1 MQTKKK
7 LACAALAATTLVA
20 CFDVDEP
27 DYPDIPDYS
36 DSGAGQPGDDAGTPP
51 SYDDAD
57 VPDAGDDPDQPPVPV
72 LSRASRGGAIVLSDD
87 EQRAVVVNRDVGSAT
102 VLDVKYEKDKTTR
115 IEHRYEVQLGV
126 GSEPWQVVIAPDN
139 DTAYVVL
146 RRDQRLVKI
155 RDLSGKPA
163 VDGYVHVGS
172 EPTGVALS
180 PTGRYAYV
188 TNWNDG
194 SVSVID
200 TRTLK
205 LDSTVDLNE
214 ALVGTG
220 YLGEVKPRAAL
231 AHPRSITVT
240 NDGDRDDDDESL
252 LVTEYFAQQIAE
264 LQPDG
269 LNADVARAG
278 LVYKVSAH
286 DYGVS
291 TIRLS
296 PIQDIGFK
304 DVNGNAAGCFPNQLQ
319 SITINQGLAYVTAVC
334 AAPEGPEGL
343 KVTTKACESVADCQ
357 GDDLKLVDPI
367 CDVVAFGKGKVCQDV
382 AGFKTATSPSIHVV
396 DVEAGAEVP
405 GAAQNL
411 NLHFDAFFD
420 KTKVADGQK
429 RFPLFLDDLAFVP
442 GTGVAYG
449 SGNGIDTAFRIV
461 YDPKTGALKEVGAST
476 APFLALNPAGIAAGK
491 GGKGPIG
498 IVVGAQ
504 NKKFGIVA
512 NDITRNASVLDFNT
526 QAIAGGLADPSV
538 IQTAALPAKNSDE
551 EHILIGKDLF
561 NTGRA
566 RWSLQGEGWG
576 ACQSCHSDGLSDN
589 VTWFFGR
596 GPRQSTSLDGSFAS
610 KNALD
615 QRILNHT
622 SNRDELAD
630 FEINTRNTSGG
641 VGAIVLALSTPPVHL
656 DRIDTPALK
665 LAELDGSSLLA
676 ADPKNPLGLGFNAAG
691 QVVVGQTFIDPGAKP
706 AGGRLDDWAN
716 ITRYVQTLRTP
727 RAPTNLNAKLVA
739 VGEQLFTK
747 YGACQGCHGG
757 DKWTVSKLFYTPGVE
772 VNAALKTTAF
782 AVPQDFPRPL
792 LPAEVEQDQKLVIN
806 AGGESVQCVM
816 RNVGTFNLAEK
827 GVGIAELRGTNM
839 KDLAQGGGVALRPN
853 ADGDNNPANDP
864 KAGIGY
870 NVPSLLGVATGAPF
884 MHAGN
889 ARTLEAMLK
898 DTFSKHHQA
907 LAPNFLL
914 ESDPKDV
921 EHQVDALVQYLLSI
935 DEDKPTQDQPSPGA
949 KGGAL
954 CPESFSVPPAP

>member
-1 MQTKKK
+1 MHTKNK
-7 LACAALAATTLVA
+7 LACAALATTLVA
-20 CFDVDEP
+20 CLDFGDP
-27 DYPDIPDYS
+27 DTPDSPDS
-36 DSGAGQPGDDAGTPP
+36 
-51 SYDDAD
+51 
-57 VPDAGDDPDQPPVPV
+57 PDAGGDQPEYDAGAPEPDDDAAVPDGGYNPDEGPIPV
-72 LSRASRGGAIVLSDD
+72 LSQPSRGAAIALSDS
-87 EQRAVVVNRDVGSAT
+87 EELAVVVNRDVGSAT
-102 VLDVKYEKDKTTR
+102 VLGVKYEKDKTTR
-115 IEHRYEVQLGV
+115 IEHRYEVQLGA
-126 GSEPWQVVIAPDN
+126 GSEPWQAAIAPDN

-146 RRDQRLVKI
+146 RRDQKLVKI
-155 RDLSGKPA
+155 VHLSGKPE
-163 VDGYVHVGS
+163 VEGYARVGS
-172 EPTGVALS
+172 EPTSVALS

-188 TNWNDG
+188 TNFNDG
-194 SVSVID
+194 SVSVIN

-205 LDSTVDLNE
+205 LDSTIDLNE

-252 LVTEYFAQQIAE
+252 LVTEYFAQQIEE

-286 DYGVS
+286 DYGVG

-304 DVNGNAAGCFPNQLQ
+304 DVNRNTVGCFPNQLQ
-319 SITINQGLAYVTAVC
+319 SITINAGLAYVTAVC

-343 KVTTKACESVADCQ
+343 KVTTKACETLTDCQ

-367 CDVVAFGKGKVCQDV
+367 CDVVAFGKPKVCQDV
-382 AGFKTATSPSIHVV
+382 AGFKTATSPAVYVV
-396 DVEAGAEVP
+396 DVAAGHELA

-411 NLHFDAFFD
+411 NAHFDAFFN
-420 KTKVADGQK
+420 KTKVVEGQK

-449 SGNGIDTAFRIV
+449 TGNGVDTAFRIV
-461 YDPKTGALKEVGAST
+461 YDVKTGTLKEVGAST
-476 APFLALNPAGIAAGK
+476 APFLALSPAGIAAGK

-526 QAIAGGLADPSV
+526 QAVAGGLADPSV
-538 IQTAALPAKNSDE
+538 IQTAALPAKGSDE
-551 EHILIGKDLF
+551 DHILIGKDLF

-566 RWSLQGEGWG
+566 RWSLRGEGWG

-676 ADPKNPLGLGFNAAG
+676 ADPKNPLGLGFDATG
-691 QVVVGQTFIDPGAKP
+691 KVVVGQIFIDPGAKP

-716 ITRYVQTLRTP
+716 ITRYVQTIRTP
-727 RAPTNLNAKLVA
+727 RAPTNLNAKMVA
-739 VGEQLFTK
+739 AGEQLFTK

-757 DKWTVSKLFYTPGVE
+757 DKWTVSKLFYTPGVA
-772 VNAALKTTAF
+772 VNAALKTSSF
-782 AVPQDFPRPL
+782 AVPQGFPRPL
-792 LPAEVEQDQKLVIN
+792 LPAEDLQDQKLVIN
-806 AGGESVQCVM
+806 AGGESVQCVQ
-816 RNVGTFNLAEK
+816 RNVGTFKLAEP
-827 GVGIAELRGTNM
+827 GVGIAEVRGNNM
-839 KDLAQGGGVALRPN
+839 TDIAQGGGVALRPN

-870 NVPSLLGVATGAPF
+870 NVPSLLGLGAGAPF

-898 DTFSKHHQA
+898 ETFSTHHQA

-914 ESDPKDV
+914 ESDPKAV
-921 EHQVDALVQYLLSI
+921 ERQVDALVQYLLSI
-935 DEDKPTQDQPSPGA
+935 DEDTPTQALPTPGA
-949 KGGAL
+949 QGGAL
-954 CPESFSVPPAP
+954 CPDSFSAPAPAP